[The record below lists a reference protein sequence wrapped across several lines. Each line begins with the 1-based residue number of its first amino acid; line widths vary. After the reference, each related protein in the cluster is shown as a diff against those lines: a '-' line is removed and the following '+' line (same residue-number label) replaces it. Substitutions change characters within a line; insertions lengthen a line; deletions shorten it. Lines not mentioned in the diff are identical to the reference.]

1 MKKSYSTDQP
11 DQLISSARITTLTE
25 EFGYENTVVSPKF
38 RSASFLMT
46 ATEELGAIAV
56 TQKHILLVDDEPN
69 LLNTIEFILEAA
81 NYRVSTAADGQK
93 GLAKLLDYQK
103 NNIQV
108 DLLITDIRMPRLS
121 GIELIERI
129 KQLGLQIP
137 VMVMSNHGNRS
148 MKLQLKQKGCD
159 FFLDKPVNDDDLL
172 RAIENIIG
180 H

>member
-1 MKKSYSTDQP
+1 MVEISLKKSYSTDQP
-11 DQLISSARITTLTE
+11 DQLISSASITTLTE

-103 NNIQV
+103 NKIQV
-108 DLLITDIRMPRLS
+108 DLLITDI
-121 GIELIERI
+121 
-129 KQLGLQIP
+129 
-137 VMVMSNHGNRS
+137 
-148 MKLQLKQKGCD
+148 
-159 FFLDKPVNDDDLL
+159 
-172 RAIENIIG
+172 
-180 H
+180 

>member
-1 MKKSYSTDQP
+1 MKT
-11 DQLISSARITTLTE
+11 R
-25 EFGYENTVVSPKF
+25 FVSPKF

-46 ATEELGAIAV
+46 STEELGAIAV

-108 DLLITDIRMPRLS
+108 DFTDNRHQMPRLS
-121 GIELIERI
+121 GI
-129 KQLGLQIP
+129 
-137 VMVMSNHGNRS
+137 
-148 MKLQLKQKGCD
+148 
-159 FFLDKPVNDDDLL
+159 
-172 RAIENIIG
+172 RAD
-180 H
+180 